1 MQIETTK
8 RLFTVDEYY
17 RMGEAGILHPEARL
31 ELIEGEII
39 EMSPIGDWHAAC
51 VDQTHEHF
59 VLAIAGKAVVRG
71 QNPVLLSNYS
81 VPQPDVVLAKF
92 RDDHYFNKRLSAED
106 TYLVVEVS
114 DTTLAFDLKVKLA
127 LYAKAGVPEVWIED
141 LQNVQLLVFRNPV
154 GSTYTTSLVL
164 DRNSMVS
171 PLAFPDTEFS
181 VGDLLL
187 SKFI

>member
-1 MQIETTK
+1 
-8 RLFTVDEYY
+8 
-17 RMGEAGILHPEARL
+17 
-31 ELIEGEII
+31 
-39 EMSPIGDWHAAC
+39 
-51 VDQTHEHF
+51 
-59 VLAIAGKAVVRG
+59 
-71 QNPVLLSNYS
+71 
-81 VPQPDVVLAKF
+81 VVLAKF

-154 GSTYTTSLVL
+154 GSTYTTSFVL